1 MSQPFSFNSNF
12 DSFKDKSKDSGSY
25 PNTTTSSV
33 NNHDYDSSNHDSN
46 YSPRSS
52 VVYLPGIQD
61 EEHSSPPESPHR
73 GTDQEGVDSNY
84 KGFHN
89 NRKSG
94 NIIPP
99 LQQPIKPRFRKK
111 GSSLLGKLIYS
122 TRKDSDTS
130 AHSNHSNHSS
140 VSAPVPL
147 IPVPVPAPAP
157 ASENYNYT
165 ERTSDSRNP
174 SVSSSNTSAN
184 ANTNANPNTRKSVS
198 STNSSGSG
206 GKFKFRLSSITFDHN
221 TPTSTLRAQ
230 RGSTTSF
237 SKTRNSSGDS
247 NSSGKSYTKEDGAAK
262 RHNTGFDI
270 DINLSD
276 LNGVLKTPPASGEGT
291 DYLKPVH
298 STTAISP
305 LRRSQSAFA
314 MPSRVESG
322 VGGSWKAPDSWDV
335 RAFTFDSPKEI
346 NEENSDSDSDSNSN
360 SITISPTT
368 AKVQEDKDLSKTI
381 SNENQNN
388 AGRGTNNWNSAFS
401 LQKSN
406 GKLHDDKPVKQTQL
420 PVLYGSKNT
429 LHVVPTSGKAKSNNS
444 IIRVFRE
451 DNTFATIL
459 NSLDTTTTE
468 LLMSVQKKFFLD
480 STQNYRLSVHIG
492 NYVKIL
498 EPFELPLKIQMGLLL
513 LSGYTEADNLRMI
526 GSEDLSYV
534 CKFVVDVVYLRNLTH
549 EEEVSLSK
557 DYVNVDISGLDL
569 KTIPI
574 IFHQHTYEIESLNVA
589 DNPGIHIPLD
599 FLQSCGYLS
608 SLTFS
613 RNGCSDFPV
622 NIFEAKSLKY
632 LDLEKNFLDEIPP
645 KISHLRALKH
655 LKLNSNQLNSLPK
668 SFSKLENLET
678 LNLSSNYFNSYP
690 TPVSD
695 LVNLR
700 DLDLSYNDLSY
711 LPKSLSN
718 LKKLVKL
725 NLCTNKLSKELP
737 AFFGE
742 LSSLKRLDI
751 RYNYISNIDVL
762 GSLPNLEAVYASK
775 NNISRFS
782 DKMESFRL
790 LNFDRNPITSLKFN
804 NVLSRLTVLDLS
816 KAKLTMIPPDF
827 FNKISNIEKLVLDK
841 NHLVELPDNL
851 GNLLKLSY
859 FSAFGNNIQ
868 SLPATIG
875 NLHSLQYVD
884 LHSNNLQTL
893 PDEIWNL
900 KVLTALNVSSNLL
913 SSFPKPPLS
922 LAKRISSSVN
932 LQGIER
938 PKKEMKTITEGGT
951 DNFTTKDLNSS
962 SMDNSSSSSS
972 IVAQA
977 SSLIDSLVVLA
988 LADNRLNDDCFN
1000 SLSFLTQLKSLNLS
1014 YNDILEIPDGAL
1026 RRMSKLTDLYLSG
1039 NELSAL
1045 PGDDFEGIK
1054 SLRLLF
1060 LNHNK
1065 LVSLPAELSK
1075 LKNLQSLDVGSNQLK
1090 YNISNWPYDWS
1101 WHWNDKLKYLNF
1113 SGNKRFEIKQSHV
1126 KNPETGEYFDSLLVL
1141 KNLKVLG
1148 LIDVTLTTTA
1158 VPDQNTEMRVRTTA
1172 SELDNVGYGVS
1183 DIMGARD
1190 YVSSRDLFIQKYRGN
1205 ENEALFASFDGKGG
1219 PTSHGHRISSI
1230 CKSLIGRHLSE
1241 ELDKIKSDEEIPD
1254 AMRRT
1259 FLLLNKEINGI
1270 LAAKKSGNSL
1280 ATAQVRKD
1288 LADLTLAE
1296 DGSAGCSVTVI
1307 YIKDKKLY
1315 TANIGDTEAL
1325 LSRDNGDH
1333 VMLTTKHDP
1342 TNRTE
1347 FERIRAS
1354 GGYVSGDGT
1363 LDGDLYIS
1371 RGAGFF
1377 SYLPHLHSG
1386 PDIKQLEI
1394 ANGDDMIVLATKVFW
1409 DYISYELAVDI
1420 IRSEKEDPML
1430 AAQKLRD
1437 FALSYGA
1444 TDKMAVMVISLGDQK
1459 HLKQKYGSNGL
1470 YNNLGRENEL
1480 FSNKKRRDRAQGPGD
1495 AALRM
1500 LDDEI
1505 EPPVGELAMVFTDIK
1520 NSTLLWDTYPVAM
1533 RSAIKIHNSIMRRQL
1548 RIIGGY
1554 EVKTEG
1560 DAFIVSFPSP
1570 TSALLWCF
1578 NVQQQLLTADWPVE
1592 ILETDQC
1599 FEVTDNSG
1607 NIIYRGLS
1615 VRMGIHWGSPVCELD
1630 VVTRRMDYFG
1640 PIVNRTSRI
1649 SALADGGQICIS
1661 SDFLDEINTLFDLH
1675 KNIVDKKIT
1684 INEGYQGNM
1693 VAGEIIEK
1701 EIKQLYEIGF
1711 VYYDIGER
1719 KLKGLEAPEHIT
1731 LVYPKKLQIRFE
1743 SFQKQTSAVA
1753 DTSRLFG
1760 AIPIESIYGLRTI
1773 SLRLERIILGL
1784 NGTHFMNEFQEN
1796 SSNQLFDKSSSLF
1809 GDNEMLGLLNHVVVR
1824 IENCVGILHTRQQ
1837 LSALD
1842 GSFNFKKS
1850 ATANSVMSE
1859 LSQIISEFKQLTGK

>member
-122 TRKDSDTS
+122 TQ
-130 AHSNHSNHSS
+130 
-140 VSAPVPL
+140 
-147 IPVPVPAPAP
+147 
-157 ASENYNYT
+157 
-165 ERTSDSRNP
+165 RTSDSRNP

-247 NSSGKSYTKEDGAAK
+247 NSSGK
-262 RHNTGFDI
+262 HNTGFDI

-305 LRRSQSAFA
+305 LR
-314 MPSRVESG
+314 
-322 VGGSWKAPDSWDV
+322 SWKAPDSWDV

-368 AKVQEDKDLSKTI
+368 AK
-381 SNENQNN
+381 
-388 AGRGTNNWNSAFS
+388 
-401 LQKSN
+401 
-406 GKLHDDKPVKQTQL
+406 TQL

-922 LAKRISSSVN
+922 LAKRI
-932 LQGIER
+932 
-938 PKKEMKTITEGGT
+938 
-951 DNFTTKDLNSS
+951 
-962 SMDNSSSSSS
+962 SSS